1 MGRFDRTAPPDR
13 FSGGYVG
20 RGRIEPMDEPRARRS
35 AGRMLAACLAIV
47 ALYAAFASYLP
58 AGW

>member
-1 MGRFDRTAPPDR
+1 MSRGDRTAARER
-13 FSGGYVG
+13 FSGGYLG
-20 RGRIEPMDEPRARRS
+20 HGRIEPMEGPRARRS
-35 AGRMLAACLAIV
+35 VGRVIVACLAIV

>member
-1 MGRFDRTAPPDR
+1 MNRGDRTAPRER
-13 FSGGYVG
+13 FSGGYLG
-20 RGRIEPMDEPRARRS
+20 HGRIEPMDEPRNRR
-35 AGRMLAACLAIV
+35 AVAKMLAACLVIV

>member
-1 MGRFDRTAPPDR
+1 MSRFDRTAPRER
-13 FSGGYVG
+13 FSGGYLG
-20 RGRIEPMDEPRARRS
+20 HGRIEPMEGARARRS
-35 AGRMLAACLAIV
+35 VGKMLAACLVFV

>member
-1 MGRFDRTAPPDR
+1 MSRFDRTAPSDR
-13 FSGGYVG
+13 FNGGYVG
-20 RGRIEPMDEPRARRS
+20 RGRIEPMEGPRARRS
-35 AGRMLAACLAIV
+35 VGRVIAKCLAIV